1 MHPIALTIQNHG
13 SRVETVAYLKSIHY
27 GDAITLELGR
37 D

>member
-1 MHPIALTIQNHG
+1 MHPIALTIQNH
-13 SRVETVAYLKSIHY
+13 SNRVAVAYLKSIHY